1 MRQKKHRAK
10 PPELPQPRMRPEEK
24 KGAKKR
30 PGKRLLFDGRMV
42 R

>member
-24 KGAKKR
+24 KGGEKTTGEEVA
-30 PGKRLLFDGRMV
+30 F
-42 R
+42 